1 MERMDGKTP
10 LEADELD
17 ELLIRDINTR
27 EELNEY
33 EQRNIEKAIVW
44 TMGRTFSADQ
54 LLNDGFIRR
63 LHKLMY
69 GKVWSWAGK
78 YRKTNKN
85 IGIEKHLISQ
95 ELRMAIDDCKFH
107 IKNDSFPPDEIS
119 IRFKHRLV
127 SIHCFPNGN
136 GRHSR
141 LMADLII
148 EHVFNLPVF
157 SWGAANLSGNN
168 DVRKSYLHS
177 IRKADQGEFSELVQF
192 ARS

>member
-1 MERMDGKTP
+1 
-10 LEADELD
+10 
-17 ELLIRDINTR
+17 
-27 EELNEY
+27 
-33 EQRNIEKAIVW
+33 
-44 TMGRTFSADQ
+44 
-54 LLNDGFIRR
+54 
-63 LHKLMY
+63 MY
-69 GKVWSWAGK
+69 GKVWRWAGK

-85 IGIEKHLISQ
+85 IGIEKHLIPQ
-95 ELRMAIDDCKFH
+95 ELRMALDDCKLQ
-107 IKNDSFPPDEIS
+107 IKNDIFPPDEIA

-177 IRKADQGEFSELVQF
+177 IRMADQGEFSALLRF